1 MYGDNRMQLNEWTLC
16 EQSVAVLA
24 TSATITT
31 KLEGTKYPTLSSVL
45 PCIHRLLAELE
56 DHRSVFMPWKP
67 KGSQFIKASAL
78 KPEVRVARAA
88 FHDDLMTRFVTNLPS
103 VRKETLAIC
112 TLLDPR
118 HKDYNFKGTTIA
130 DKLWAN
136 QILKATFEDKW
147 AAAVPTLA
155 PAPAPAPA
163 TAPAPAPAPAPVP
176 APAPAAASSSY
187 ADIFA
192 RPMEDDSDEEEEA
205 AAVATV
211 ETDLE
216 KYLRLPELPLTMPDG
231 RPADILSWWKERD
244 HSLPADPNSGRP
256 EGLPRL
262 ARMAR
267 QYHSEPAS
275 SAGAE
280 RIFSAAGRAHHD
292 LKGAMQDNSLEHE
305 LLALANTD

>member
-1 MYGDNRMQLNEWTLC
+1 M
-16 EQSVAVLA
+16 
-24 TSATITT
+24 
-31 KLEGTKYPTLSSVL
+31 
-45 PCIHRLLAELE
+45 
-56 DHRSVFMPWKP
+56 
-67 KGSQFIKASAL
+67 
-78 KPEVRVARAA
+78 
-88 FHDDLMTRFVTNLPS
+88 
-103 VRKETLAIC
+103 
-112 TLLDPR
+112 
-118 HKDYNFKGTTIA
+118 
-130 DKLWAN
+130 
-136 QILKATFEDKW
+136 
-147 AAAVPTLA
+147 
-155 PAPAPAPA
+155 
-163 TAPAPAPAPAPVP
+163 
-176 APAPAAASSSY
+176 
-187 ADIFA
+187 
-192 RPMEDDSDEEEEA
+192 
-205 AAVATV
+205 
-211 ETDLE
+211 E